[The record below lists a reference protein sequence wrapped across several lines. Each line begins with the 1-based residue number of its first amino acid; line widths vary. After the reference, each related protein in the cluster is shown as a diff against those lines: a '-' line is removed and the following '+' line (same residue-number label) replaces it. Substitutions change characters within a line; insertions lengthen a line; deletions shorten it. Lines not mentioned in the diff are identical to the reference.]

1 MSIARLKAR
10 VYGALKQEDFRAVFM
25 SLLDEH
31 GPAKLLKPLFSA
43 ICHSDETVHWH
54 AVTCMGETV
63 RRIADT
69 DMEGARVV
77 MRRFMW
83 SLNDESGGI
92 GWGAPEA
99 MAECLA
105 LHHGLA
111 AEYTHILVSFMR
123 EDGFFLEYE
132 PLQAGLMWGIYRLAG
147 VDAVLLREKK
157 APFYQLPYLESPLAS
172 VRGLAAAG
180 LGRLRTVS
188 AVEKIK
194 ALTGDESGLTLY
206 EDGKLVKASVGEL
219 ARRALNI
226 MASSSGS

>member
-1 MSIARLKAR
+1 MQSIARLKAR
-10 VYGALKQEDFRAVFM
+10 VYGALRKKNFRAAFM
-25 SLLDEH
+25 PMLDEH

-43 ICHSDETVHWH
+43 ICHSDEALHWH

-63 RRIADT
+63 RRIADA
-69 DMEGARVV
+69 DMEDARVV

-92 GWGAPEA
+92 GWGVPEA

-132 PLQAGLMWGIYRLAG
+132 PLQAGLMWGIYRLA
-147 VDAVLLREKK
+147 AVEPELLMEKN
-157 APFYQLPYLESPLAS
+157 AAAYQEPYLGSSLPA
-172 VRGLAAAG
+172 VRGLAAAS
-180 LGRLRTVS
+180 LGRLG
-188 AVEKIK
+188 AAQAAEGIG
-194 ALTGDESGLTLY
+194 ALTGDKAGLRLY
-206 EDGKLVKASVGEL
+206 ERERLLTVTVGEL
-219 ARRALNI
+219 ARRAL
-226 MASSSGS
+226 AALGG